1 MGLRPSHGLFS
12 GLKTAMAPQPDLT
25 MTAAANATDLLVD
38 DRLARRNAVLLAIA
52 QALGGASASIVIAS
66 ASLVGASL
74 LGADK
79 SLATLPVSSFVLG
92 TAFGTLPAGAIMHR
106 FGRRAGFVGSAMLG
120 ILSGLVSAYAIFQA
134 DFLLFCFGV
143 MASGFVSAFVQQ
155 YRFAA
160 ADTASDAFRP
170 KAISFVLAGGVAAG
184 IIGPQTVINTADL
197 FDPIMFAGTYIA
209 QAGLALISL
218 VILSFISI
226 PRPAR
231 GPVAAG
237 ASRPM
242 RQIMAQPRFI
252 VAAACGITSYA
263 LMSLVMTATP
273 LAMIGCGLT
282 QTDAA
287 HAIQWHVLAMFGP
300 SFFTGHLIARFGRE
314 RIVVVGLALLAG
326 CAVVALAGVD
336 VANFWIALVLLG
348 LGWNLGFIGATA
360 MLTDVYRPAER
371 NKVQAV
377 NDFLVFGFVA
387 AASFS
392 SGALLHAFGWAT
404 VNWLVF
410 PFTLLCVILISW
422 LVLSER
428 SASRV

>member
-1 MGLRPSHGLFS
+1 
-12 GLKTAMAPQPDLT
+12 MAPQPDMT
-25 MTAAANATDLLVD
+25 MTAAANATDFLVD

-134 DFLLFCFGV
+134 DFILFCLAV

-218 VILSFISI
+218 VILAFISI

-237 ASRPM
+237 ASRPL
-242 RQIMAQPRFI
+242 RQIMVQPRFI

-314 RIVVVGLALLAG
+314 RIVAVGLALLAG
-326 CAVVALAGVD
+326 CAVVALAGVN

-348 LGWNLGFIGATA
+348 LGWNFGFIGATA

-392 SGALLHAFGWAT
+392 SGALLHTFGWAT

-410 PFTLLCVILISW
+410 PFTLLCVILLAW